1 MQSRYHIKDEINQG
15 GVGVVLK
22 ALDTRLQ
29 RHVAIKRFL
38 PAARESG
45 IESDLLRE
53 ATTLSALQHPNV
65 VSIFD
70 VFNDE
75 EHGVSVVMEYLNGQD
90 LEQAVAQAALTLE
103 DFYTVA
109 QQTLDALSTAHRL
122 GLLHRDIKPSN
133 IQVTWLANGKFVSKF
148 VDFGLAR
155 FFNAPKKQ
163 TVRADGTVM
172 GSVFFM
178 SPEQIERLPLDH
190 RSDIYSLG
198 CVFYFALSMHRPFEG
213 KTVQDVLH
221 AHLNGTCTP
230 LGEFRPNLPPGL
242 LNWIAWLMARRP
254 EDRPQDAEIA
264 LTALRNVMGLASTPV
279 PEIATGSQ
287 PTLPRVT
294 TVSAAPVPEARPS
307 EPRAPTAVLQPL
319 PPPRFPKWAAVAAA
333 VALLGAGGAYLI
345 RPKDNA
351 GRTSDAPQF
360 PIVQTPGQNSGSVGR
375 TGAIPMQGLALWL
388 DAGRGLSLA
397 DGTQSASAWAGTG
410 SAASAAVFLPMEQGL
425 QAKWPMV
432 QQCQFGTSMLPV
444 VHFQAGGLV
453 WSGTPSALPDTAG
466 VTCLILCNPQR
477 DQDAARSLISARS
490 LDGTVQ
496 WAAGWQKG
504 LTTCSG
510 ATPGRTLDYLRRADG
525 YILLSLVFDLKK
537 GNCQRRIINAA
548 GDKVVDEVP
557 LTSAGGPAQ
566 SIHIGCL
573 PGAGTDPAVPF
584 FGEIAEVLLY
594 STELPDSERRQAEDF
609 LRLKYFGS
617 AHATTLADESR

>member
-1 MQSRYHIKDEINQG
+1 MQSRYQIKDEINQG

-75 EHGVSVVMEYLNGQD
+75 DHGVSVVMEYLNGQD

-155 FFNAPKKQ
+155 FFKAPKKQ

-213 KTVQDVLH
+213 KSVQDVLH

-279 PEIATGSQ
+279 PEVATSSQ
-287 PTLPRVT
+287 PALPRVT
-294 TVSAAPVPEARPS
+294 TVSAAPVPEFRPA
-307 EPRAPTAVLQPL
+307 EPPVPTATVVPL
-319 PPPRFPKWAAVAAA
+319 PRPRFSKWAVAAA
-333 VALLGAGGAYLI
+333 AMAVLAAGGAYLI
-345 RPKDNA
+345 RPKDDTA
-351 GRTSDAPQF
+351 RPPDTQI
-360 PIVQTPGQNSGSVGR
+360 PIVQTPGPGSGSVGR
-375 TGAIPMQGLALWL
+375 AAAIPMQGLALWL
-388 DAGRGLSLA
+388 DAGRGVSLA
-397 DGTQSASAWAGTG
+397 DGTQSASAWASAGTAG
-410 SAASAAVFLPMEQGL
+410 AASKFLPLQQGM
-425 QAKWPMV
+425 QASWPMV

-444 VHFQAGGLV
+444 LHFQAGGLV
-453 WSGTPSALPDTAG
+453 WSGTPPALADSQG
-466 VTCLILCNPQR
+466 ITCLILCNPQR
-477 DQDAARSLISARS
+477 DQDAARSLISARGA
-490 LDGTVQ
+490 DGSVQ
-496 WAAGWQKG
+496 WAAGWQRG
-504 LTTCSG
+504 LTTCTD
-510 ATPGRTLDYLRRADG
+510 AEAGRTLDYLRRADG
-525 YILLSLVFDLKK
+525 YILLSLVFDRKK

-557 LTSAGGPAQ
+557 LAPSAGPAQ

-573 PGAGTDPAVPF
+573 PGADADPAIPF

-594 STELPDSERRQAEDF
+594 AAELPDSERRQAEDF